1 MVSFLIIKSHLV
13 DTNSDVAVIWGYK
26 PNTTFDFFIYFLVY
40 AICCFLSIFL
50 FGSKYK
56 FIDIIVYLV
65 LFLCTCFFADSILAS
80 MEFDWPMNYS
90 PKALI

>member
-1 MVSFLIIKSHLV
+1 MKKALFYISGKIICVIVALMVSFLIIKSHLV

-65 LFLCTCFFADSILAS
+65 
-80 MEFDWPMNYS
+80 
-90 PKALI
+90 